1 MDSSPG
7 INPEIYSR
15 GFMNSVK
22 SNQSFNHQLGWGPIS
37 NYKPGGGGVTYINE
51 IQDEIRIIQLKE
63 MGLHL
68 LLISKMNNFLIH
80 LAFKIY
86 NKPAITNRRMLEIN

>member
-22 SNQSFNHQLGWGPIS
+22 SNQSFNHQLWWGPIS

-51 IQDEIRIIQLKE
+51 YL
-63 MGLHL
+63 GW
-68 LLISKMNNFLIH
+68 N
-80 LAFKIY
+80 
-86 NKPAITNRRMLEIN
+86 